1 MDGKSNQLYSLSK
14 FQNILF
20 LKCHLKLPADTII
33 TSTKNLLRNLVAI
46 KNKSQNTRINMTV
59 QKSIERDDVCKTVD
73 VNEHVRKKRELIGQ
87 FWKEPNSIR

>member
-1 MDGKSNQLYSLSK
+1 MTILTLMIFKCVFFSQMDGKSNQLYSLSK

-20 LKCHLKLPADTII
+20 LKCHLKLPAETII

-59 QKSIERDDVCKTVD
+59 QKSIERDDVC
-73 VNEHVRKKRELIGQ
+73 NC
-87 FWKEPNSIR
+87 